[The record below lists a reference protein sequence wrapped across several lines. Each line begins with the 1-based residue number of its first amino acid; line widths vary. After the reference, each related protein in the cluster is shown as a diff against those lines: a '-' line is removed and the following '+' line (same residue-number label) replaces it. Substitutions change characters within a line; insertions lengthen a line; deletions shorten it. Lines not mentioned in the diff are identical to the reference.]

1 MHMRLMSP
9 FRLLSPAGARA
20 RLSIFIFHRVLP
32 LPDPMQPGE
41 PDAVR
46 FEQIVRFVSRHFHV
60 LPFGEAARKLST
72 GQLPPAAACIT
83 FDDGYADNLAVAA
96 PILVRHGVPATF
108 FVSTGFIDGGRM
120 WNDTVIEALRGAPSG
135 ELDWSAYGA
144 GRWQIDDT
152 ASRIAACRAT
162 LSHLKPLEPGLR
174 LQITHDIGRAAGLP
188 TRSDLMLT
196 RDGVVQ
202 LRDLGMEVGAHTMNH
217 PILRSVS
224 DAVAADEIGGSR
236 ETLAHWLGTAPRVFA
251 YPNGVPGRDYTGRD
265 VRLVQKAGF
274 EAAASTA
281 KGVATMGCDLLQLP
295 RFTPWDQQM
304 GRFALRCAANLV
316 QGTGAA
322 VQTVPRVAEVS

>member
-1 MHMRLMSP
+1 MRPISP
-9 FRLLSPAGARA
+9 FRLLSPAGPRA

-32 LPDPMQPGE
+32 VPDPMQPGE
-41 PDAVR
+41 PDAAR

-60 LPFGEAARKLST
+60 LPFGEAARKLRA
-72 GQLPPAAACIT
+72 GQLPPASACIT

-96 PILVRHGVPATF
+96 PILVRHGVSATF

-120 WNDTVIEALRGAPSG
+120 WNDTVIEALRSAPRG
-135 ELDWSAYGA
+135 ELNWSDYGA
-144 GRWQIDDT
+144 GRWAIDDMD
-152 ASRIAACRAT
+152 SRIEACRAV

-174 LQITHDIGRAAGLP
+174 LQITNDIGRAAGLP
-188 TRSDLMLT
+188 ARSDLMLT

-202 LRDLGMEVGAHTMNH
+202 LRDLGMEVGAHTVNH

-224 DAVAADEIGGSR
+224 DQRAADEIGGSR
-236 ETLAHWLGTAPRVFA
+236 ETLAQWLGVTPRVFA

-265 VRLVQKAGF
+265 VSLVQKAGF

-281 KGVATMGCDLLQLP
+281 KGVATVGCDLLQLP
-295 RFTPWDQQM
+295 RFTPWDRQI

-322 VQTVPRVAEVS
+322 VQTAPWAAKVG